1 MANSLDLK
9 KLRSL
14 HALSR
19 SKMRAAAAPAVQPVM
34 EDVLAKAEALAAAI
48 PRDPSAR
55 AVPQRLDELHRAA
68 GSILPTA
75 APQPLFAPFPPPTGA
90 VMDDHESRAL
100 RLLAS
105 VKTDGAG
112 AGEGSVG
119 ERFDAARARR
129 EIARLELHGAADDS
143 EDEDDTLDAAGATY
157 SEHLRE
163 VDVSGFL
170 AHHHDMVVA
179 TAIEDVRSATQDELD
194 EALQR
199 EQDCAWRAEL

>member
-1 MANSLDLK
+1 
-9 KLRSL
+9 
-14 HALSR
+14 
-19 SKMRAAAAPAVQPVM
+19 M
-34 EDVLAKAEALAAAI
+34 EDVLAKAEALASAI

-55 AVPQRLDELHRAA
+55 AVPQRLDELQRAA

-75 APQPLFAPFPPPTGA
+75 APQPLFAPFSPPAGA

-105 VKTDGAG
+105 VKTDNAG
-112 AGEGSVG
+112 ASEGSVG

-143 EDEDDTLDAAGATY
+143 DDADDALDAAGTAY
-157 SEHLRE
+157 SEHLGE

-179 TAIEDVRSATQDELD
+179 TAIEDVRCATQDELD

-199 EQDCAWRAEL
+199 EQDIAWRAEL